1 MEAFSGVQTHHT
13 NQRSGS
19 NDSNVFKGSEELKK
33 SSHPNISAQRLVN
46 WSLDCEVTHLHCQK
60 VAVKKTTNKDPC

>member
-46 WSLDCEVTHLHCQK
+46 
-60 VAVKKTTNKDPC
+60 